1 MFRIRR
7 HWTNPS
13 DSNLTGQT
21 SPITNSSKR
30 TERLPTSLTN
40 ICEDARSGE
49 NPPPSVDPA
58 VPRYREDLRAM
69 FSRKKCPQNPELAAF
84 VRKSTPS
91 SVDSGVLRVT
101 FRWAAADTPTW
112 LISAARNS
120 GPEMRFRSTKW
131 SDELAVLGNDWKQ
144 RYYSYARACGR
155 LAGISKQ
162 RARGFHG
169 VLDKDVYLR
178 KRSGF
183 SEEFERTGEE
193 WLNPL
198 AYRHEGRANETSRP
212 SLVSGLAIFQPVFNA
227 SISLIG
233 VASAIVTRTSS
244 PSRSGIR
251 SSRSRL
257 PPRTRARTVC
267 FFTALFL
274 R

>member
-1 MFRIRR
+1 MKATNFRVGQDHYVDPSFLLQTPIRERAASRPPRGAGQMFRIRR

-40 ICEDARSGE
+40 ICEDARSAE

-144 RYYSYARACGR
+144 RYYAYARGMRASGRHVKAKGERLSWCTRQGR
-155 LAGISKQ
+155 LFTEA
-162 RARGFHG
+162 
-169 VLDKDVYLR
+169 LR
-178 KRSGF
+178 F
-183 SEEFERTGEE
+183 
-193 WLNPL
+193 L
-198 AYRHEGRANETSRP
+198 GR
-212 SLVSGLAIFQPVFNA
+212 I
-227 SISLIG
+227 
-233 VASAIVTRTSS
+233 
-244 PSRSGIR
+244 
-251 SSRSRL
+251 
-257 PPRTRARTVC
+257 
-267 FFTALFL
+267 
-274 R
+274 